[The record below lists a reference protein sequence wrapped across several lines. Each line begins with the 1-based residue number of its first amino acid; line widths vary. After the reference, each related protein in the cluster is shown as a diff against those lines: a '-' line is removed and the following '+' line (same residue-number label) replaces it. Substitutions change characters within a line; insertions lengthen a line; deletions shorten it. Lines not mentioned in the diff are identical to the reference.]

1 MGTKKKIQTSRFK
14 NSIENVRNLET
25 LFKYEA
31 HKMCQGGIIKEPF
44 ASKFIIL
51 KCNIQEICK
60 RTVEI
65 YQWLLDFVSN
75 EYMTQAMRDKNCLRG
90 ATYIE
95 ICS

>member
-1 MGTKKKIQTSRFK
+1 MFK
-14 NSIENVRNLET
+14 DD
-25 LFKYEA
+25 A
-31 HKMCQGGIIKEPF
+31 HKMCQSGVIEEPF
-44 ASKFIIL
+44 ASKFVIS
-51 KCNIQEICK
+51 KWKVQEICK

-90 ATYIE
+90 AIYIE

>member
-1 MGTKKKIQTSRFK
+1 
-14 NSIENVRNLET
+14 
-25 LFKYEA
+25 
-31 HKMCQGGIIKEPF
+31 MCQSGVIEERFP
-44 ASKFIIL
+44 SKFVIS
-51 KCNIQEICK
+51 KCKIQEICK

-90 ATYIE
+90 AIYIE

>member
-1 MGTKKKIQTSRFK
+1 MYQSGV
-14 NSIENVRNLET
+14 IE
-25 LFKYEA
+25 
-31 HKMCQGGIIKEPF
+31 EPF
-44 ASKFIIL
+44 ASKFVIS
-51 KCNIQEICK
+51 KWKIQEICK

-90 ATYIE
+90 AIYIE